1 MSPHHQLLL
10 PHSINLKKKISYGI
24 HESMIVEYYCG
35 CYNDML
41 IFLAGLSFEMIKQN
55 LTWPQLSVAL
65 RCVAIKN
72 MWKLLRQRNAAQRT
86 KQTSNATL
94 LIRRTVAARY
104 ERFLTSCD
112 PITSHIDKMRYHRT
126 ITNLLTGKVRYQSP
140 TKPVSVNMNMK

>member
-1 MSPHHQLLL
+1 MERCVLWLCAIWMASLL
-10 PHSINLKKKISYGI
+10 SINR
-24 HESMIVEYYCG
+24 IVE
-35 CYNDML
+35 L
-41 IFLAGLSFEMIKQN
+41 RIFLAQLQS
-55 LTWPQLSVAL
+55 LVSTWPQLSVAL